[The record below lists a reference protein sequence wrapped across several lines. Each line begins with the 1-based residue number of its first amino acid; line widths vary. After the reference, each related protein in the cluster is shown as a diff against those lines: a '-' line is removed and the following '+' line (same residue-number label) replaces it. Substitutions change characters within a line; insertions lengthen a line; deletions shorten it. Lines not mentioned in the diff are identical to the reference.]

1 MKPIQRYSSYL
12 LASYLLLTMPCYA
25 QNTTRLKLEEAIH
38 LALQN
43 NQSIKIAKEKNIQ
56 AVTNLQEAKN
66 RRLPDFNIN
75 SQFLHVN
82 QPLIDLRVK
91 LNNSGSSSGS
101 TAPDVNQVVL
111 AQANIGLPLFNG
123 NKINYSIQA
132 NEYLV
137 KAAELDAI
145 ANKNELI
152 LNTIQAYTNLYKCA
166 TSLKLIN
173 ENKIQAT
180 KRLKDI
186 EQLYKNNIVSRNDL
200 LKAQLQEQQVALQQ
214 LEVTS
219 ELELSK
225 ISMNLL
231 LGLASTNPIDIDST
245 FMDQL
250 HIDQL
255 AINSI
260 DFWENKVTLER
271 PELASLSNRIEASKK
286 NVQIIKSDNYPS
298 IALSGGYIYA
308 DINNFLGIS
317 NALNGGIAMRYSI
330 SSLWKGSEKITQ
342 AKSKTM
348 ELEWMKS
355 QLSDQVIIQVNKS
368 YQQLLVA
375 KQKINLLN
383 NAIQQVS
390 ENYKIVDSKYK
401 NNLAT
406 VQELLDADVLQFQA
420 KVQYEFA
427 KADVSIAYYRLLQVS
442 NQLKFN

>member
-427 KADVSIAYYRLLQVS
+427 KADASIAYYRLLQVS

>member
-1 MKPIQRYSSYL
+1 MKPKQRYSSYL
-12 LASYLLLTMPCYA
+12 FASYILLSLPSYA
-25 QNTTRLKLEEAIH
+25 QNNTALKLEDAIH

-56 AVTNLQEAKN
+56 AATNLQEAKN

-75 SQFLHVN
+75 GQFLHVN

-137 KAAELDAI
+137 KAAALDAT

-152 LNTIQAYTNLYKCA
+152 FNTIQAYTNLYKCA

-173 ENKIQAT
+173 ENKLQAT
-180 KRLKDI
+180 KRLKDV

-214 LEVTS
+214 LEATS
-219 ELELSK
+219 ELALSK

-231 LGLASTNPIDIDST
+231 LGLASTNPIDIDSN
-245 FMDQL
+245 FLDQL
-250 HIDQL
+250 HIDQT

-260 DFWENKVTLER
+260 DYWENLVMQER
-271 PELASLSNRIEASKK
+271 PEILSLNNRIAASKK
-286 NVQIIKSDNYPS
+286 NLQIVKSDNYPS
-298 IALSGGYIYA
+298 IALSGGYLYA

-330 SSLWKGSEKITQ
+330 SSLWKGSEKIAQ

-375 KQKINLLN
+375 KQKIDLLK

-401 NNLAT
+401 NNLAS
-406 VQELLDADVLQFQA
+406 VQELLDADVMQFQA

-427 KADVSIAYYRLLQVS
+427 KADASIAYYRLLQVS